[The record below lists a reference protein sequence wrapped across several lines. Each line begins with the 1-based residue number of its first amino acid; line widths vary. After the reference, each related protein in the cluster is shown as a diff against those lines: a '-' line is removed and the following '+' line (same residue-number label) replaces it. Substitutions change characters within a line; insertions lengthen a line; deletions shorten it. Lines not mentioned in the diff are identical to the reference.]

1 MRKFEE
7 IFIGKAAG
15 LLLAA
20 FVFCAMPVKAQVQ
33 WDNVDS
39 SFGLL
44 PSNFHVYKTTD
55 SLDGKPFIAYYAII
69 PLKDKHFEFTTD
81 TTYKRRLTPT
91 QFYERGNQ
99 PLLIVNCSFFS
110 FETNSNL
117 NVIINNGRLLAY
129 NVNSLPMRG
138 KDTFQ
143 YRHPFGSAIGI
154 GKNREA
160 DVAWLYTD
168 SSKKYAYAVQ
178 QPIAALKDSVATLT
192 YSRFKKMAPAGDTL
206 QKPPTRTRYYK
217 MFSKWKMET
226 AVGGGPVLVQDGRTM
241 ITNEAELKFTGKAIS
256 DKHPRTAMGYTA
268 DGHLIILVIEG
279 RYPGRAE
286 GATLQQTAQLLIN
299 LGCTEAL
306 NLDGG
311 GSSCMLINGKETI
324 KPSSNGVQ
332 RPVPAV
338 FIVRQN

>member
-1 MRKFEE
+1 MHKFEK

-15 LLLAA
+15 LVLAA
-20 FVFCAMPVKAQVQ
+20 FVFCGITVKAQLQ
-33 WDNVDS
+33 WVNVDS
-39 SFGLL
+39 SFGISS
-44 PSNFHVYKTTD
+44 PAFHVYKTTD
-55 SLDGKPFIAYYAII
+55 SLDGKPFIAYYASV

-91 QFYERGNQ
+91 QFYERNAH
-99 PLLIVNCSFFS
+99 PLLVVNASFFS

-117 NVIINNGRLLAY
+117 NVIINKGRLLAY
-129 NVNSLPMRG
+129 NVSSLPMRG

-154 GKNREA
+154 DKKRNA
-160 DVAWLYTD
+160 DVAWLFTD
-168 SSKKYAYAVQ
+168 SSKKFAYALQ
-178 QPIAALKDSVATLT
+178 QEVKAAKDSVSYLSLKQLQNNPQAP
-192 YSRFKKMAPAGDTL
+192 RF
-206 QKPPTRTRYYK
+206 R
-217 MFSKWKMET
+217 KWKMKT
-226 AVGGGPVLVQDGRTM
+226 GVGGGPVLVQQGKM
-241 ITNEAELKFTGKAIS
+241 HITNEEELKFTGKAIN
-256 DKHPRTAMGYTA
+256 DKHPRTAMGYTP
-268 DGHLIILVIEG
+268 DGQLIILVIEG

-286 GATLQQTAQLLIN
+286 GATLQQTAQLLIH

-332 RPVPAV
+332 RAVPAV
-338 FIVRQN
+338 FVIRN

>member
-33 WDNVDS
+33 WANVDS
-39 SFGLL
+39 SFGIAS
-44 PSNFHVYKTTD
+44 PAFHVYKTTD
-55 SLDGKPFIAYYAII
+55 SLDGKPFIAYYASVL
-69 PLKDKHFEFTTD
+69 LKDKHFEFTTD

-91 QFYERGNQ
+91 QFYERNGQ
-99 PLLIVNCSFFS
+99 PLLVVNASFFS
-110 FETNSNL
+110 FETNANL
-117 NVIINNGRLLAY
+117 NVIINNGHLLAY

-168 SSKKYAYAVQ
+168 SSKKFPYAVQ

-192 YSRFKKMAPAGDTL
+192 YSRFKTTGSTL
-206 QKPPTRTRYYK
+206 QKPGRRTRYYK
-217 MFSKWKMET
+217 LFSKWKMET
-226 AVGGGPVLVQDGRTM
+226 AVGGGPVLVQDGRIM
-241 ITNEAELKFTGKAIS
+241 ISNEEEFKFTGKAIN

-268 DGHLIILVIEG
+268 DGQLIILVIEG

-299 LGCTEAL
+299 LGCMEAL

-311 GSSCMLINGKETI
+311 GSSCMLLSGKETI